1 MKGKKPLI
9 ALVALLFV
17 GVVGVTFAYFTET
30 ETFQTTIW
38 AKSFWFM
45 LLNTNQANSLSCLQ
59 RALLF
64 IVYEQVSF

>member
-30 ETFQTTIW
+30 ETFQNIFKTVLKTLVLMVESIIQ
-38 AKSFWFM
+38 SM
-45 LLNTNQANSLSCLQ
+45 LL
-59 RALLF
+59 
-64 IVYEQVSF
+64 I